1 MQTCS
6 PYDYIQQ
13 SKEKKSVSERYFDM
27 CNDEEGRRALRLK
40 KKIDK
45 RKYKMIFFGNIWSV
59 SSLKGRPF
67 RFIILKLCIYILLAL
82 KQNQITCMAN

>member
-1 MQTCS
+1 M
-6 PYDYIQQ
+6 
-13 SKEKKSVSERYFDM
+13 V
-27 CNDEEGRRALRLK
+27 K

-45 RKYKMIFFGNIWSV
+45 RKYKMIFFGNIWNI

-82 KQNQITCMAN
+82 KQNQVTCTAN